1 MFAVFGLG
9 NPGTKYLM
17 NRHNVGYMV
26 IDKMV
31 QDFRSSLRK
40 LDCYTNF
47 GQLKRISGEDFFICK
62 PMVFMNES
70 GISVKSFCSKYDI
83 DQEHL
88 IVVQDDLDLPLG
100 DVRVKLGGGTGGHN
114 GIRSITNSLQD
125 STFIRVK
132 IGIDRPFDKDQ
143 VVEYVLSDFSKSEQ
157 KIVQQALE
165 TAMFAVL
172 DVIDYGFLKAANKY
186 NQKKN

>member
-9 NPGTKYLM
+9 NPGTTYLM

-26 IDKMV
+26 VDKMV
-31 QDFRSSLRK
+31 QEFRTSLRK
-40 LDCYTNF
+40 VECHTNF
-47 GQLKRISGEDFFICK
+47 GCLKRISGEDFYLCK

-70 GISVKSFCSKYDI
+70 GISISSFCSKYEI
-83 DQEHL
+83 NLEH
-88 IVVQDDLDLPLG
+88 IVIIQDDLDLLLG

-114 GIRSITNSLQD
+114 GIRSITKHLQD
-125 STFIRVK
+125 SNFIRVK
-132 IGIDRPFDKDQ
+132 IGIDRPFDKNQ
-143 VVEYVLSDFSKSEQ
+143 VVEYVLSDFSKNEQ
-157 KIVQQALE
+157 KMIQEAIE

-172 DVIDYGFLKAANKY
+172 DIVDYGFLKAANKY